1 MLDSIYRIDISL
13 NMSASSLELSVLG
26 LLKEGAMHGYE
37 LSKRLAITL
46 GPLYRVSYGS
56 LYPCLKRLK
65 KSGLVVDGAVEPATP
80 VRRRS
85 KAEAVER
92 RVKPRATRR
101 GRKVY
106 EITPEGERFFFD
118 QLEQG
123 AVYDTDG
130 DRFQT
135 RFAFFRYLPTE
146 SRIGL
151 LERRKAYLQEKLIEF
166 KESLQSTKERIDAY
180 TRSLHEHGV
189 DAMERD
195 IRWLEELI
203 EQERGDPEGRPAR
216 RN

>member
-1 MLDSIYRIDISL
+1 
-13 NMSASSLELSVLG
+13 
-26 LLKEGAMHGYE
+26 MHGYE
-37 LSKRLAITL
+37 LRKRLMTTL
-46 GPLYRVSYGS
+46 GPLYAVSFGS
-56 LYPCLKRLK
+56 LYPSLKRLRK
-65 KSGLVVDGAVEPATP
+65 GGLVREKESDSPRRKRRRLTTTEPKTTK
-80 VRRRS
+80 VRR
-85 KAEAVER
+85 A
-92 RVKPRATRR
+92 
-101 GRKVY
+101 RKVY
-106 EITPEGERFFFD
+106 EITPEGEGLFFD

-123 AVYDTDG
+123 AIYDT